1 MNKEQKLTIE
11 QIINCVEQCKAL
23 CEDNQDGLIQIARVE
38 YSYYTGDTTVTVFCG
53 IEAIGDAIGQSVGN
67 YCSEDG
73 LIRWKEVR
81 SDGIVFIQQDGGK
94 WA

>member
-23 CEDNQDGLIQIARVE
+23 CDGLIQIARVE

-53 IEAIGDAIGQSVGN
+53 IEAIGDALGQSIVS
-67 YCSEDG
+67 YCSKDG
-73 LIRWKEVR
+73 SIHWQEVR

-94 WA
+94 RA

>member
-23 CEDNQDGLIQIARVE
+23 CEDNQDGLIQIVEVE
-38 YSYYTGDTTVTVFCG
+38 YSYYNGDATVTVSCG
-53 IEAIGDAIGQSVGN
+53 IEAIGDALGQSIVS
-67 YCSEDG
+67 YCSKDG
-73 LIRWKEVR
+73 SIHWQEVR

-94 WA
+94 RA